1 MEPTGERTV
10 PGVEREQY
18 FYARHEAV
26 YAWICRKFTSV
37 LANARV
43 VDAGSGEGYGA
54 RLLAECRPSIVIG
67 LEYDDAA
74 CRHAAVTYP
83 RPRLVRSNLAQLP
96 LRDHSIDMVVT
107 LQVIEHLWDLAGF
120 VTDLGRAIRPG
131 GLLIASTPNR
141 EVFSPGLGRGERP
154 LNPFHVEEFDDE
166 QVHDL
171 LVAAGW
177 TQVQVWGLHHGRRI
191 IEWESN
197 HGSLMAAQVMAMT
210 QDSWSKEL
218 SRFIADLTEADF
230 TITPDTHEAQDLI
243 AIGHAPDP
251 HTR

>member
-26 YAWICRKFTSV
+26 YSWVSQEFASV
-37 LANARV
+37 LTNARV

-54 RLLAECRPSIVIG
+54 QLLAEYGPSIVIG

-74 CRHAAVTYP
+74 CRHAAGTYP
-83 RPRLVRSNLAQLP
+83 RPHFVRSNLAQLP
-96 LRDHSIDMVVT
+96 LRDQSIDMVVT

-120 VTDLGRAIRPG
+120 LADLGRATRPG
-131 GLLIASTPNR
+131 GLIIASTPNR

-154 LNPFHVEEFDDE
+154 LNPFHVEEFDAE

-171 LVAAGW
+171 LVASGW
-177 TQVQVWGLHHGRRI
+177 TDIQVWGLHHGRRI
-191 IEWESN
+191 SEWESD
-197 HGSLMAAQVMAMT
+197 HGSLMAAQVTAMT
-210 QDSWSKEL
+210 QDDWSQEL
-218 SRFIADLTEADF
+218 SRFIADLTKADF
-230 TITPDTHEAQDLI
+230 TISQATHDAQDLI
-243 AIGHAPDP
+243 VIGHAPDP
-251 HTR
+251 GAR